1 MADKLIGTTPCS
13 AGLSRENLKEPEKFV
28 AKTIESILRQTF
40 TDFEFI
46 IVDDGSTD
54 STRQIL
60 QHYAEQDARIQL
72 VCNEHQQG
80 IAYSSNRALAL
91 ARGRYIA
98 VTDADDISMADR
110 LCKQVRFLDEHPDTG
125 VVGTRVRFINAQG
138 QELPMV
144 DAKPTEAGMVGWILF
159 FGYCVAHSSAMVRR
173 EIYQQLQGYA
183 PQYFEALDYDLWLR
197 AGLVTHLANLPDVLL
212 AYRIHS
218 ESVSHRYRQRQHEC
232 ALLAQEKALSAFL
245 GKTILPEVARALSY
259 SVKSIS
265 LLDAYRAAILLFE
278 LYRSYTQLNP
288 LSANVRRQVQFSFY
302 KQLLYL
308 ILKATGLPKIMAR
321 LLGGSFRPLHR
332 LANFMKF

>member
-1 MADKLIGTTPCS
+1 MRYVLKKQPISVIMAVHNG
-13 AGLSRENLKEPEKFV
+13 EKFV
-28 AKTIESILRQTF
+28 GKTIESILQQTF

-54 STRQIL
+54 STHQIL

-72 VCNEHQQG
+72 LSNEHQQG

-98 VTDADDISMADR
+98 VTDADDISRADR
-110 LCKQVRFLDEHPDTG
+110 LYKQVRFLDEHPDIG
-125 VVGTRVRFINAQG
+125 VVGTRTRFINARG

-183 PQYFEALDYDLWLR
+183 PEYFEALDYDLWLR
-197 AGLVTHLANLPDVLL
+197 ARVVTQIANLPDVLL

-218 ESVSHRYRQRQHEC
+218 ESVSHRYRQRQQEC
-232 ALLAQEKALSAFL
+232 GLLAQQRALSAFL
-245 GKTILPEVARALSY
+245 GKTILPEVARALRY
-259 SVKSIS
+259 GVRSIS
-265 LLDAYRAAILLFE
+265 LRHAYRAALILFE
-278 LYRSYTQLNP
+278 LYRSYTQLTP
-288 LSANVRRQVQFSFY
+288 LSANVRRQVRFSFY

-308 ILKATGLPKIMAR
+308 ILKASDLLPIIAR
-321 LLGGSFRPLHR
+321 LLGGTFRPLHR
-332 LANFMKF
+332 FANFIKF